1 MHPLLYVL
9 LGYVLT
15 ILTKAPVSMAMARE
29 GGYDNHNPRLQQAQL
44 SGWGKRAVAAHQNS
58 FEAFPPFALAV
69 LVAHVGDADP
79 TVLHVLATGFL
90 VLRIAYQAA
99 YLADLATLRSLLWT
113 AAAACCVG
121 LMLTPVL

>member
-15 ILTKAPVSMAMARE
+15 ILTKAPVSVAMARQ
-29 GGYDNHNPRLQQAQL
+29 GGYDNHNPRLQQEQL
-44 SGWGKRAVAAHQNS
+44 SGWGKRAVAAHQNA

-69 LVAHVGDADP
+69 VVAYVGDADR
-79 TVLHVLATGFL
+79 TLLHGLAVGFL
-90 VLRIAYQAA
+90 VLRIAYQVAYVADVAA
-99 YLADLATLRSLLWT
+99 LRSLLW
-113 AAAACCVG
+113 AGAVGCCVG